1 MTYTVTYTDANFSSS
16 TLAAGNVTLN
26 TTGTANASIGVSGSG
41 LTRTVTLSSI
51 TGNGTLGITIAAG
64 TATDLVGNSAPASG
78 ASTTFT
84 VDNVAPTISIGPPS
98 ATLTNTGPVTY
109 SVTYSDT
116 WSLSSTLAPSNI
128 TVNATGT
135 AGCTNLSV
143 TGSGTAWTVT
153 LSNLTGTGT
162 LGITIA
168 AGTATDQAGN
178 TAPGA
183 GPSATF
189 AVDNTAPRLTG
200 GEALYVAQAGNNQV
214 TFYDNLSGTP
224 VNHTFASGLNFA
236 LGVAIDPSGYVYAS
250 YMGAVNKYTAA
261 GGLVSGFGSG
271 GTVSGLG
278 TEVPGIT
285 LNQSGSRLVVP
296 CYGQT
301 LVQALDTTTG
311 AAAAGF
317 TSVAMSLPL
326 IAAYNSSQT
335 FLYLG
340 DNGGA
345 LERYS
350 INGGT
355 GTTIS
360 LTGASGSIVGLLFQ
374 DDTHLLVANN
384 SGNTVRRFVLSGT
397 SGTLDPTFGVSGSAT
412 VTTAWGLAADSVGNI
427 YVSSVS
433 GGKIAK
439 LSAAGA
445 ILNPSFITGLSSP
458 YGIFLGPG
466 GTLTPPTNGYYAAGQ
481 NLLFTA
487 PFSKVVNV
495 TGTPEIAFTLG
506 AGATEYA
513 QYVSG
518 SGTSN
523 LLFSYTVQAG
533 DNGALAIS
541 SPILL
546 NGGSIADALDNNAIL
561 TFAAPTTAGVVADNI
576 DPTVAI
582 SGPSTNVTV
591 AGPVS
596 FTVTYADANFASST
610 LASGNITVIP
620 TGSAACT
627 TVTVT
632 GTGATRTVTLTGI
645 TGDGTLGISIAAG
658 TATDLA
664 GNSAGASSA
673 SATFAVDN
681 TAPTIALSSPSAT
694 LTNTGP
700 VTYNVTYS
708 DLNFNSSTLAAGN
721 ITLNTTGTATAS
733 VGVSGSGLTRTVTLS
748 SITGNG
754 TLGIT
759 IAAGTATDLAG
770 NPAPASGASAT
781 FTVDNVAPTIAIS
794 PPSATITNTGPITY
808 TVTYADAAFNASTLG
823 AGDVSLDT
831 SGSAT
836 ASGVAVTGSG
846 LTRTVTLS
854 GITGNGTLGISI
866 AAGTATDLAG
876 NHAPASGASATFV
889 VDNTP
894 PTLTISPPSATITNT
909 GPITYTVTYADA
921 AFNASTLA
929 VGDISLNTSGSAT
942 ASGVAVTGSG
952 LTRTVILSGI
962 TGTGTLGISIAAGT
976 ATDLAGNQAPASGAS
991 PTLNVDNTPPTLA
1004 ISAPSTNTTA
1014 VGPISFTVTYSDAH
1028 SQPAPWGPA
1037 TLP

>member
-1 MTYTVTYTDANFSSS
+1 MSGSGLTRTVTLSSITGDGTLGITIGAGTASDTAGNLAPTSGASATFAVDNTSPTIAISPPSAAITNGGSVTYTVTYTDANFNSS
-16 TLAAGNVTLN
+16 TLAAGNITLN

-278 TEVPGIT
+278 TEVPGII

-350 INGGT
+350 MNGGT

-397 SGTLDPTFGVSGSAT
+397 SRHPRPDFRRQWFRRGDHGLGVGGGLGGQHLCLLRFRRQDCQAFG
-412 VTTAWGLAADSVGNI
+412 
-427 YVSSVS
+427 
-433 GGKIAK
+433 
-439 LSAAGA
+439 
-445 ILNPSFITGLSSP
+445 
-458 YGIFLGPG
+458 
-466 GTLTPPTNGYYAAGQ
+466 
-481 NLLFTA
+481 
-487 PFSKVVNV
+487 
-495 TGTPEIAFTLG
+495 
-506 AGATEYA
+506 
-513 QYVSG
+513 
-518 SGTSN
+518 
-523 LLFSYTVQAG
+523 
-533 DNGALAIS
+533 
-541 SPILL
+541 
-546 NGGSIADALDNNAIL
+546 
-561 TFAAPTTAGVVADNI
+561 
-576 DPTVAI
+576 
-582 SGPSTNVTV
+582 
-591 AGPVS
+591 
-596 FTVTYADANFASST
+596 
-610 LASGNITVIP
+610 
-620 TGSAACT
+620 
-627 TVTVT
+627 
-632 GTGATRTVTLTGI
+632 R
-645 TGDGTLGISIAAG
+645 
-658 TATDLA
+658 
-664 GNSAGASSA
+664 
-673 SATFAVDN
+673 
-681 TAPTIALSSPSAT
+681 
-694 LTNTGP
+694 
-700 VTYNVTYS
+700 
-708 DLNFNSSTLAAGN
+708 
-721 ITLNTTGTATAS
+721 
-733 VGVSGSGLTRTVTLS
+733 
-748 SITGNG
+748 
-754 TLGIT
+754 
-759 IAAGTATDLAG
+759 
-770 NPAPASGASAT
+770 
-781 FTVDNVAPTIAIS
+781 
-794 PPSATITNTGPITY
+794 
-808 TVTYADAAFNASTLG
+808 
-823 AGDVSLDT
+823 
-831 SGSAT
+831 
-836 ASGVAVTGSG
+836 
-846 LTRTVTLS
+846 
-854 GITGNGTLGISI
+854 
-866 AAGTATDLAG
+866 
-876 NHAPASGASATFV
+876 
-889 VDNTP
+889 
-894 PTLTISPPSATITNT
+894 
-909 GPITYTVTYADA
+909 
-921 AFNASTLA
+921 
-929 VGDISLNTSGSAT
+929 
-942 ASGVAVTGSG
+942 
-952 LTRTVILSGI
+952 
-962 TGTGTLGISIAAGT
+962 
-976 ATDLAGNQAPASGAS
+976 
-991 PTLNVDNTPPTLA
+991 
-1004 ISAPSTNTTA
+1004 
-1014 VGPISFTVTYSDAH
+1014 
-1028 SQPAPWGPA
+1028 WGPF
-1037 TLP
+1037 